1 MKSRLQDQRAQNQQQ
16 LAHQAAQWVV
26 VLQRG
31 AGAEERAAFADWLR
45 QSPYHVQAF
54 LFQAALDREMTRFDA
69 QREHDIEAI
78 LGEISSNVVPLKS
91 AAAPEA
97 GAASEPASTPCSV
110 SRRYASGIAGLA
122 LLATSLTLGYAL
134 LSGHL
139 DGWTRF
145 QTAVGEQRSVQLEDG
160 SVINL
165 NTQSELEVRLSEASR
180 DVRLLAGEALFKV
193 AHDPIRPFKVTVDGA
208 TIQAIGTQFNV
219 YRQGDLTTVAVVEGR
234 VQVTDRHSRIALT
247 KLAAGQEVH
256 VDNDGRVSEI
266 APVDV
271 VRVTAWRQRRLAFQS
286 ETLADIAAQFNRYNR
301 EPRLLVEHSVGGRRF
316 SGNFDADDVESF
328 VTFLATYKDLTAEK
342 KGVTIIIR
350 KRDQERHAKL

>member
-31 AGAEERAAFADWLR
+31 ASAEERAAFADWLR

-54 LFQAALDREMTRFDA
+54 LFQAALDREMSRFDA
-69 QREHDIEAI
+69 GRKHDIEA
-78 LGEISSNVVPLKS
+78 LLAEVSSNVVPLKN
-91 AAAPEA
+91 AA
-97 GAASEPASTPCSV
+97 AASEPAGTPRAIP
-110 SRRYASGIAGLA
+110 RRYAAGIAGLA

-134 LSGHL
+134 LSGQL

-145 QTAVGEQRSVQLEDG
+145 QTAIGEQRSVQLEDG

-165 NTQSELEVRLSEASR
+165 NTQSELEIRLSEDSR

-193 AHDPIRPFKVTVDGA
+193 AHDPTRPFRVAVNEA

-219 YRQGDLTTVAVVEGR
+219 YRQGNRTSVAVVEGR
-234 VQVTDRHSRIALT
+234 VQVTDRHSRIAPT
-247 KLAAGQEVH
+247 RLAAGQEVQ
-256 VDNDGRVSEI
+256 VDEDGRVSEI

-271 VRVTAWRQRRLAFQS
+271 VRVTAWRQRRLAFES

-301 EPRLLVEHSVGGRRF
+301 DPRLLVEQSVGGRQF
-316 SGNFDADDVESF
+316 SGIFDADDVESF

-342 KGVTIIIR
+342 NGGTIIIR
-350 KRDQERHAKL
+350 KRDQEREATL